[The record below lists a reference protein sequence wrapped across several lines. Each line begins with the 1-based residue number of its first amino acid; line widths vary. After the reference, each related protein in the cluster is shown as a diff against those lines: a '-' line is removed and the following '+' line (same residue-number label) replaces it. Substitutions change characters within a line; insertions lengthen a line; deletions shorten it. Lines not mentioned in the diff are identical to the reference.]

1 MKIAVVGGPVGARA
15 SYSVGSGRYDI
26 ARLST
31 ALAGRGNDVRIYT
44 ADGAGE
50 VRSAGPTL
58 TRIPLSRGDV
68 DSTDSLM
75 PFIGE
80 MARHLVDAWSRDQPD
95 VVHCHGVSYGMAAQ
109 LAANRWPVPTVQA
122 LHGLGA
128 TARRRRLG
136 RAPTDAALKLEKLL
150 ARNASALTA
159 DCTEDLD
166 ELMRMGCGRTKLSVL
181 PPGVDID
188 DTAAADTSGLHTS
201 ESLRVVAVARDFSPA
216 QGLSCVLR
224 LLPSLRSAELTLV
237 STDDDDPT
245 EILSLASEFGVAD
258 RVRVLA
264 GAGDVQVASL
274 FRSADVVVCPSAY
287 EPSGRTVL
295 EAMAAGAPVVACASG
310 AAGDMVIA
318 DVTGLLVPPNNREAL
333 GRALRHV
340 LSQSVLRQGMGL
352 AGRSRARSRY
362 SWDRVATEAEFIYS
376 TALARH
382 GSKHRLPPVG
392 VG

>member
-1 MKIAVVGGPVGARA
+1 MKIAVVGGPVGARG
-15 SYSVGSGRYDI
+15 SCSVGSGRYDI

-224 LLPSLRSAELTLV
+224 LLPSLRRPNCFWCRPMTTIPPKS
-237 STDDDDPT
+237 S
-245 EILSLASEFGVAD
+245 
-258 RVRVLA
+258 
-264 GAGDVQVASL
+264 
-274 FRSADVVVCPSAY
+274 PS
-287 EPSGRTVL
+287 
-295 EAMAAGAPVVACASG
+295 
-310 AAGDMVIA
+310 
-318 DVTGLLVPPNNREAL
+318 PPNSESPTACGYWQVPARHRWRRCFDLPMWSCVRRPMSRPAAPFWRPWPR
-333 GRALRHV
+333 GHRWWHV
-340 LSQSVLRQGMGL
+340 L
-352 AGRSRARSRY
+352 RAPR
-362 SWDRVATEAEFIYS
+362 ATW
-376 TALARH
+376 
-382 GSKHRLPPVG
+382 
-392 VG
+392 